1 MVIKKMSKTKNLNRG
16 CDYAIKEMSEYLT
29 IIGLK
34 SVNCYLLKQDDEYI
48 LIDSGLSRNRAEI
61 EKMIKQSGCKYGDL
75 KLILLTHGDSD
86 HTGNCAYIR
95 DKYGSKIAMHRG
107 DLGMVELGDFAWNR
121 NLNLL
126 MKIVGKIII
135 RILGLRLK
143 KEDRFTPDI
152 ILDDGQSLNEY
163 GFKVTV
169 YNLPGHSKGSLGFLT
184 AQGDF
189 FCGDLLMNKKIPA
202 KNDLI
207 VDKEAFE
214 KSIERLKM
222 LDIKIVYPGHG
233 KPFPITEF
241 FDNNLGSGK
250 IVI

>member
-1 MVIKKMSKTKNLNRG
+1 MLETKNLTTKR
-16 CDYAIKEMSEYLT
+16 DYVINEMPEYLT
-29 IIGLK
+29 IIELK
-34 SVNCYLLKQDDEYI
+34 SVNCYLLKQGDEYI
-48 LIDSGLSRNRAEI
+48 LIDSGLSRNRAEV
-61 EKMIKQSGCKYGDL
+61 EKMIKQSGCKHGDL

-95 DKYGSKIAMHRG
+95 NIYGSKIAMHHE

-126 MKIVGKIII
+126 MKILGKFFI
-135 RILGLRLK
+135 RLLGLRLK

-163 GFKVTV
+163 GFNITV

-184 AQGDF
+184 AEGDF
-189 FCGDLLMNKKIPA
+189 FCGDLLMNKKMPT

-207 VDKEAFE
+207 SDKEAFE
-214 KSIERLKM
+214 KSVERLKM
-222 LDIKIVYPGHG
+222 LDINIVYPGHG
-233 KPFPITEF
+233 KPFLIKEF
-241 FDNNLGSGK
+241 FDNYIHGYEEGT
-250 IVI
+250 